1 MSNLLLFYG
10 NCEMGMNEF
19 LEGRSRPPWSSYT
32 TISIRAADCTLTR
45 SLSFLFCRKS
55 TRTERSSAA
64 RSLKLPHQIWSTWES
79 PSLATLWKTF
89 VTTWLVYSFFL
100 IIHLQVCYLWKCSFL
115 CKERKRTVVTRTNPV
130 LNASTVRWTVYVM
143 GEKCRR
149 NDLHLGFVS
158 KMVFT

>member
-10 NCEMGMNEF
+10 NCAMGMNEF
-19 LEGRSRPPWSSYT
+19 LQGRSRPPWSSCT
-32 TISIRAADCTLTR
+32 TISIRAFDCTLTR
-45 SLSFLFCRKS
+45 SFSFLFCRKS

-100 IIHLQVCYLWKCSFL
+100 LSTCNFDTFESSFL

-130 LNASTVRWTVYVM
+130 LNKSTVRWTVYVI